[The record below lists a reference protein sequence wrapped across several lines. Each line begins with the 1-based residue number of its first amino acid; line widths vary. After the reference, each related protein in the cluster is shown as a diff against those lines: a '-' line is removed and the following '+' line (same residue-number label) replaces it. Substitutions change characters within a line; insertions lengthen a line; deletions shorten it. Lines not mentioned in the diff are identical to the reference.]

1 MNTLQLRVIADT
13 YAVRNDERGLT
24 EEKLAEC
31 AARITRD
38 TLYYA
43 ADCIDKL
50 RAHCQRQR
58 KELKRL
64 NASNARIQES
74 RNKRRQE
81 AFLQQL
87 RGDLDRAVE
96 FTKHLRPTNIL
107 ARVEDLEKSTERV
120 ARFVGAVPVNGGAK

>member
-1 MNTLQLRVIADT
+1 MDT
-13 YAVRNDERGLT
+13 R
-24 EEKLAEC
+24 
-31 AARITRD
+31 
-38 TLYYA
+38 
-43 ADCIDKL
+43 KL
-50 RAHCQRQR
+50 RALGDDHNRDGRDVQSALYDSANYIETLRSRCRNQR